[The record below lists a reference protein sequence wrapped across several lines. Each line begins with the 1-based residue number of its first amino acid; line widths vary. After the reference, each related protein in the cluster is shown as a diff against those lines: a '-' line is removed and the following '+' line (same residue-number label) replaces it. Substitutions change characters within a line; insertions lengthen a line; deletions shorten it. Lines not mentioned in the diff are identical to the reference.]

1 MYISLQSLITAAAI
15 LTAAGALLGAY
26 NKTYNWVQ
34 RQQRQDESIAELKA
48 EQSLLTYGVLACLK
62 GLRERGCNGPVT
74 EAIRT
79 IETHLNEQAHK

>member
-1 MYISLQSLITAAAI
+1 MFISLQSLITAAAI

-34 RQQRQDESIAELKA
+34 RQTRQDESIAELKA

-79 IETHLNEQAHK
+79 IETHLNTPAPK

>member
-1 MYISLQSLITAAAI
+1 MYITLQNLITAAAI

-34 RQQRQDESIAELKA
+34 RQQTQDESIADLKA

-62 GLRERGCNGPVT
+62 GLREQGCNGPVT
-74 EAIRT
+74 EAIRL
-79 IETHLNEQAHK
+79 IETHLNEKAHE

>member
-1 MYISLQSLITAAAI
+1 MFISLQSLITAAAI

>member
-1 MYISLQSLITAAAI
+1 MFISLQSLITAAAI
-15 LTAAGALLGAY
+15 MTAAGALLGAY

-79 IETHLNEQAHK
+79 IETHLNTQAHK

>member
-1 MYISLQSLITAAAI
+1 MFISLQSLITAAAI

-34 RQQRQDESIAELKA
+34 RQTRQDESIAELKA